1 MLHVVIDSGD
11 DSDDSVRS
19 TQTSGVSNILHITV
33 FEIFDGKIQWHRSRM
48 VQGQSLWCQSV
59 ARWRFRIWLSLTPSL
74 HRSTLPRYLTLNVFF
89 NDSFL
94 SPKNYPFSFGILT
107 PHLIRNSLGPCKPIT
122 YGIPVGFAF
131 LHSSLQNA
139 PTFYNG
145 LPLHHKNVSS
155 HGEIWTP
162 I

>member
-1 MLHVVIDSGD
+1 MVPIGSPLA
-11 DSDDSVRS
+11 
-19 TQTSGVSNILHITV
+19 VS
-33 FEIFDGKIQWHRSRM
+33 
-48 VQGQSLWCQSV
+48 
-59 ARWRFRIWLSLTPSL
+59 
-74 HRSTLPRYLTLNVFF
+74 YLTFIDTIIASLNITEVFDIKRVF
-89 NDSFL
+89 NNSFL